1 VTAVNGGTGVPS
13 GWPRIR
19 AVLLLG
25 VGVAAGA
32 AAITLLSQIMRSVT
46 SIGGSCADG
55 GPYVS
60 AQPCPQGTGT
70 ALLLIFPLAL
80 TSIVGT
86 LWGAGT
92 LKAPLPLWLAWP
104 AIFLTLGWNFLEDG
118 FFPPPEAGGI
128 VVGYVVCGV
137 LFVLMGAGPL
147 LLALSVVRDRRRTRR
162 AEEGLARVP
171 GPRTASSLRPTVT
184 TPKPPPARRTPGPRQ
199 GDDPAAAAMSVA
211 GRLERLAALH
221 GSGELT
227 DEEYAQAKAATLRE
241 AR

>member
-1 VTAVNGGTGVPS
+1 MTAVSNGSGAPS

-80 TSIVGT
+80 TCIVGT
-86 LWGAGT
+86 LWGAST
-92 LKAPLPLWLAWP
+92 LKAPLPLWLGWP

-118 FFPPPEAGGI
+118 FFPPPEAGSI

-137 LFVLMGAGPL
+137 LFVLMGAVPL
-147 LLALSVVRDRRRTRR
+147 LLALSLLRDRRRVHR
-162 AEEGLARVP
+162 AEQGLARLP
-171 GPRTASSLRPTVT
+171 APRATSSSA
-184 TPKPPPARRTPGPRQ
+184 PPAVVPRAPRGMPEPRRSEDPGGQ
-199 GDDPAAAAMSVA
+199 AMSVA

-241 AR
+241 VR